1 MSEVLNRN
9 LRLLEK
15 YQPFVYRKLML
26 YKDGQYKPKNN
37 LVERIIL
44 ARQDDMVINL
54 LVISKGRE
62 YLICDH
68 ENPINEA
75 YAWID
80 KFADPSNKTDIVF
93 GMGFGYH
100 LEVLITSFKNK
111 KVIIIEPNIDL
122 FYQIISI
129 RNLEPIITKSE
140 IFLDEDTDIILERLH
155 KLFWDNGQ
163 GGIQCQP
170 FNVYSEI
177 FYEEWEELRS
187 KFIKQAENFTVDFA
201 TKKAFGQLWV
211 HNNIKNA
218 ARLVDASNAQGLI
231 GAFKGMPA
239 VLVSSGPSLEKNI
252 ELLGTVKDKCL
263 VMAAGVAVRKLEKYG
278 VTPHFMVGID
288 ATEEE
293 AKLHR
298 EVKSKD
304 IYFIYSN
311 QVATGSVEGY
321 GGPKFHINYPVDLF
335 TADLLKFAGIKSD
348 FFLSGPSVANTCF
361 DILFKMGCNPII
373 IIGQDLSYPVE
384 GDIKEGMIL
393 ENDIFGKPVY
403 TNAGFISMRNWFEG
417 YFEKV
422 KGRVEIINAT
432 GGGLNIQHA
441 VNKDFKDVVDGL
453 STADV
458 DFTERI
464 KLIHQSCRFPKEID
478 CKLRDYKKIVGLE
491 IDRLEQYCD
500 EQQKIVNLIEKEV
513 YHPRKNGK
521 VFNKMVGRVADI
533 TNLVVNSGIYN
544 TILKNIVDIDFYLI
558 KLEVD
563 RAVEGLKDYKDVKS
577 IYTKAM
583 KYQSDLLK
591 EKLVEVKEY
600 LK

>member
-15 YQPFVYRKLML
+15 YQPLVYRKLML
-26 YKDGQYKPKNN
+26 YRDGQYKPRNN

-54 LVISKGRE
+54 LVISKDRE

-111 KVIIIEPNIDL
+111 KVIIIEPNIEL

-140 IFLDEDTDIILERLH
+140 IILDEHVDAALERLN

-170 FNVYSEI
+170 FEVYAQI
-177 FYEEWEELRS
+177 FPDSWEELRS

-201 TKKAFGQLWV
+201 TKKAFGELWV
-211 HNNIKNA
+211 HNNVKNA
-218 ARLVDASNAQGLI
+218 ARLVDVSNAQGLI

-252 ELLGTVKDKCL
+252 ELLSTIKDRCL

-293 AKLHR
+293 GKLHSQVR
-298 EVKSKD
+298 SKD

-311 QVATGSVEGY
+311 QVSTGSVEGY
-321 GGPKFHINYPVDLF
+321 AGPKFHINYPVDLF
-335 TADLLKFAGIKSD
+335 TADLLKFAGIRSD
-348 FFLSGPSVANTCF
+348 FFLSGPSVANTSF

-373 IIGQDLSYPVE
+373 IIGQDLSFPCE
-384 GDIKEGMIL
+384 GDIKEGIVQ
-393 ENDIFGKPVY
+393 EEDIFGKPVY
-403 TNAGFISMRNWFEG
+403 TTAGFISMKNWFEG

-422 KGRVEIINAT
+422 KDRVEIINAT

-441 VNKDFKDVVDGL
+441 RNEEFKDVVGRLGVSKLDLTG
-453 STADV
+453 
-458 DFTERI
+458 EI
-464 KLIHQSCRFPKEID
+464 KLIHENCRFPEEISA
-478 CKLRDYKKIVGLE
+478 KLSDYKKIVGLE
-491 IDRLEQYCD
+491 IDKLEQYCD
-500 EQQKIVNLIEKEV
+500 EQLRIVNLIEKEV
-513 YHPRKNGK
+513 YHPQKDRK
-521 VFNKMVGRVADI
+521 VFNKMVGRVTDI
-533 TNLVVNSGIYN
+533 TNLVMNSCIYN
-544 TILKNIVDIDFYLI
+544 TLLKNIVDIDFYLI

-583 KYQSDLLK
+583 RYQSDLLK
-591 EKLVEVKEY
+591 EKLVKVKEY
-600 LK
+600 LQ